1 MMASILY
8 ELYEGPEITSAM
20 LNEAATIFSE
30 HYGVWGPRTQSPGAR
45 VRMSASR
52 LQKTC
57 LPSHALEQCAYV
69 RATLDGTLISNA
81 FACYWQAGC
90 GSTCWITQLV
100 VHRDYRSRGISKELL
115 TRLRRPEIE
124 IYGILSSHAHA
135 CMAAVRAFSG
145 NIHDVDLDFIKLNAE
160 RTLATSPVTY
170 VREARP
176 HGTLHDN
183 AIDGA
188 VSTADTGFFVDH
200 GEPDRALASVR
211 AGGVDWPFGELP
223 EGHEY
228 LVILKPACTKLDNI

>member
-1 MMASILY
+1 MASILY
-8 ELYEGPEITSAM
+8 ELYEGPDITSAM
-20 LNEAATIFSE
+20 LNEAATLFSE
-30 HYGVWGPRTQSPGAR
+30 HYGIWGPRTKRPGAR

-69 RATLDGTLISNA
+69 RATLDGTLIGNA

-90 GSTCWITQLV
+90 GTICWITQLV
-100 VHRDYRSRGISKELL
+100 VHKDHRSRGIAKELL
-115 TRLRRPEIE
+115 TRLRRPAIE
-124 IYGILSSHAHA
+124 TYGIMSSHAHA
-135 CMAAVRAFSG
+135 CMAAVRAFTR
-145 NIHDVDLDFIKLNAE
+145 NIQDVDLDLIKLNAE
-160 RTLATSPVTY
+160 RSLTTSPITY

-188 VSTADTGFFVDH
+188 VSTADTDFFVDH

-211 AGGVDWPFGELP
+211 ARGVDWPFGELP

-228 LVILKPACTKLDNI
+228 LVVLRAASTRLDYV